1 MSSSPPTNPISIRFT
16 EKQLQTM
23 DEIKAKTGLT
33 KGSIV
38 KVCVEAFLR
47 DYRTNP
53 SSMIVAKWQSVANQ
67 LDSRHSEADQS
78 MIRGVAKVAAAA
90 TLPATPTPAPKRR
103 PMAESEALDLHRNPP
118 PLAGKIAAGHAD
130 DLAAQFAPAFR
141 HNGRFQPPS
150 RHRQRTLS
158 EEVLRM
164 IEEFVRADYGRPP
177 GQPLSEDEKEWY
189 EVLKISIA
197 ESEGTART
205 IMARIRERRGKRKLS
220 SREVALLKPFAA
232 QLEPVMNPPRKPEPK
247 RPRLSH
253 DIRESIKD
261 AEAFMSLGR
270 LDK

>member
-1 MSSSPPTNPISIRFT
+1 
-16 EKQLQTM
+16 
-23 DEIKAKTGLT
+23 
-33 KGSIV
+33 
-38 KVCVEAFLR
+38 
-47 DYRTNP
+47 
-53 SSMIVAKWQSVANQ
+53 
-67 LDSRHSEADQS
+67 
-78 MIRGVAKVAAAA
+78 
-90 TLPATPTPAPKRR
+90 
-103 PMAESEALDLHRNPP
+103 
-118 PLAGKIAAGHAD
+118 
-130 DLAAQFAPAFR
+130 
-141 HNGRFQPPS
+141 
-150 RHRQRTLS
+150 
-158 EEVLRM
+158 M